1 MSNVLKPYAEMR
13 LKQTVI
19 NEFVLNNK
27 LTAETFLDMMLDGQK
42 PSNVVLD
49 FPTDGVSTLSYML
62 KTYAIAFAVM
72 VKEGKVSSRTLEDL
86 NIGYYIQKAESKL
99 KEDAE
104 NDPIY

>member
-1 MSNVLKPYAEMR
+1 MLKSYAEMR
-13 LKQTVI
+13 SKQTI
-19 NEFVLNNK
+19 IDEFVLNNK

-62 KTYAIAFAVM
+62 KTYAIAFAVL
-72 VKEGKVSSRTLEDL
+72 VKEGKVHSKTLEE
-86 NIGYYIQKAESKL
+86 ISVGYYIQKAESKL